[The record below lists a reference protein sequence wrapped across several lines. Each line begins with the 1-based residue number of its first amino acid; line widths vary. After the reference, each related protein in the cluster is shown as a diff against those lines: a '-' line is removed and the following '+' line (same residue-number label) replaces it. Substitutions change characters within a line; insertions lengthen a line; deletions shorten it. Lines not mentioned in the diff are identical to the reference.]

1 MKPINSITM
10 GDKTV
15 TRIASLTT
23 LRLDGRTNQQKKEEK
38 QANKNITYTLLFF
51 FFLLDSILMDAV

>member
-1 MKPINSITM
+1 M
-10 GDKTV
+10 GGQNCDKNCLTDNPQ
-15 TRIASLTT
+15 TR
-23 LRLDGRTNQQKKEEK
+23 RTHQPTKKEEK

>member
-1 MKPINSITM
+1 M

>member
-1 MKPINSITM
+1 MKPRNSITM

-23 LRLDGRTNQQKKEEK
+23 LRLDGRTNQQKK
-38 QANKNITYTLLFF
+38 KNRQTKTLPTLLFF